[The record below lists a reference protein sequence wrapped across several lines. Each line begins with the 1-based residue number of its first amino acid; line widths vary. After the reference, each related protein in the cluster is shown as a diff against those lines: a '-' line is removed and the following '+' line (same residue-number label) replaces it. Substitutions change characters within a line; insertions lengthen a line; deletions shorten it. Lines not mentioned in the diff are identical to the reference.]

1 MVPGPA
7 VLMVLMLEFWP
18 GVRVFKFSFD
28 LVTVHCIHDPS
39 VSFIFKNGVE
49 KVSTL
54 RKGKGE

>member
-1 MVPGPA
+1 
-7 VLMVLMLEFWP
+7 MVLLLEFWP